1 MKLVVLLAAL
11 CTSSCTAITLA
22 PERPKP
28 QLQRANKVLAFR
40 GGLSD
45 KNQAIQD
52 ILKPSIDAQAEKQA
66 RSIQEYEKSSPLVG
80 VITLDDAKYCHDD
93 IHSEDSKQWALGDSD
108 NRNSYW
114 SLGYRCLFHRVEG
127 LTFGVVK
134 AGLSDD
140 NIFNTPGV
148 IITHRVATDME
159 PMLNYTDEY
168 IESHSKLTGNKSTQ
182 RKRTVLP
189 SITDRE
195 TSYTYS
201 SNMILEGL
209 KRAVYALLERNV
221 SVIVGDCGFDN
232 GIQTIITKIIA
243 DARPHKRCPCLM
255 SPLTMLPTIL
265 KMIAEKEVVL
275 VLTSNSISFNE
286 HGFKKLTGLD
296 DTFGDILNSKQTVS
310 VLGLQDVEGFGN
322 PVASGDSVDLTLS
335 QRQIP
340 EIISARMKNLT
351 AEGKAVGA
359 ILSEC
364 SELPAYSNKFREK
377 FGVPVFDAMTAVSFV
392 ADSLKPNLAYNAS
405 AVADDGKPFKR
416 ETPSELA
423 ERMGWKEEPK
433 EEL

>member
-1 MKLVVLLAAL
+1 M
-11 CTSSCTAITLA
+11 
-22 PERPKP
+22 
-28 QLQRANKVLAFR
+28 
-40 GGLSD
+40 
-45 KNQAIQD
+45 
-52 ILKPSIDAQAEKQA
+52 
-66 RSIQEYEKSSPLVG
+66 
-80 VITLDDAKYCHDD
+80 
-93 IHSEDSKQWALGDSD
+93 
-108 NRNSYW
+108 
-114 SLGYRCLFHRVEG
+114 EG

-310 VLGLQDVEGFGN
+310 VLGLQDVEGFGK
-322 PVASGDSVDLTLS
+322 PVADGTSVDLS
-335 QRQIP
+335 RSAIEIP
-340 EIISARMKNLT
+340 ELISARMKDLT
-351 AEGKAVGA
+351 AQGKTVGY

-364 SELPAYSNKFREK
+364 SELPAYSNLLREN
-377 FGVPVFDAMTAVSFV
+377 FGVPVFDAMTAASFV
-392 ADSLKPNLAYNAS
+392 ADAIKPNPAFHYAS
-405 AVADDGKPFKR
+405 ALDDPIANDGR
-416 ETPSELA
+416 SH
-423 ERMGWKEEPK
+423 
-433 EEL
+433 

>member
-1 MKLVVLLAAL
+1 M
-11 CTSSCTAITLA
+11 
-22 PERPKP
+22 
-28 QLQRANKVLAFR
+28 
-40 GGLSD
+40 
-45 KNQAIQD
+45 
-52 ILKPSIDAQAEKQA
+52 
-66 RSIQEYEKSSPLVG
+66 
-80 VITLDDAKYCHDD
+80 
-93 IHSEDSKQWALGDSD
+93 
-108 NRNSYW
+108 
-114 SLGYRCLFHRVEG
+114 EG

-255 SPLTMLPTIL
+255 S
-265 KMIAEKEVVL
+265 
-275 VLTSNSISFNE
+275 S
-286 HGFKKLTGLD
+286 
-296 DTFGDILNSKQTVS
+296 QC
-310 VLGLQDVEGFGN
+310 
-322 PVASGDSVDLTLS
+322 S
-335 QRQIP
+335 QR
-340 EIISARMKNLT
+340 
-351 AEGKAVGA
+351 
-359 ILSEC
+359 
-364 SELPAYSNKFREK
+364 F
-377 FGVPVFDAMTAVSFV
+377 
-392 ADSLKPNLAYNAS
+392 
-405 AVADDGKPFKR
+405 
-416 ETPSELA
+416 
-423 ERMGWKEEPK
+423 
-433 EEL
+433 

>member
-1 MKLVVLLAAL
+1 MKLAVLIAAL
-11 CTSSCTAITLA
+11 CASCGGVILSAA
-22 PERPKP
+22 KP
-28 QLQRANKVLAFR
+28 RAARSKISMSQL
-40 GGLSD
+40 SP
-45 KNQAIQD
+45 KNQAAIEANIERKAGQVTE
-52 ILKPSIDAQAEKQA
+52 AM
-66 RSIQEYEKSSPLVG
+66 QEYVKSSPLVG

-93 IHSEDSKQWALGDSD
+93 IHLEDPKQWAVGDSD
-108 NRNSYW
+108 NRQSYW
-114 SLGYRCLFHRVEG
+114 LLDYRCIFQRVEG
-127 LTFGVVK
+127 LTFDVVK
-134 AGLSDD
+134 AGVTDD
-140 NIFNTPGV
+140 NIFQAPGV
-148 IITHRVATDME
+148 IITHRTANAATDKK
-159 PMLNYTDEY
+159 PMIEYTDEY
-168 IESHSKLTGNKSTQ
+168 IEAHSKMTGNKSTQ
-182 RKRTVLP
+182 RERAVSP
-189 SITDRE
+189 STIGGE
-195 TSYTYS
+195 KSYTYNS
-201 SNMILEGL
+201 DLVHKGLE
-209 KRAVYALLERNV
+209 RAVYKLLARNV
-221 SVIVGDCGFDN
+221 SFIVGDCGFDN